1 MRIFFTI
8 FSFLLFGLL
17 SIHVIAQEAGEI
29 RAHELIEIEA
39 TEGKILLFPSHLQG
53 PDGPIIKFVMFGV
66 YAAPEVVIDT
76 MTESIYP
83 HITTIHFIEGQRF
96 SGWFDVPQEKIV
108 SIWINSWFIPWV
120 DM

>member
-8 FSFLLFGLL
+8 FSALLFGLL
-17 SIHVIAQEAGEI
+17 SIHAIAQEAGET

-39 TEGKILLFPSHLQG
+39 TDGRILVFPSLLPG
-53 PDGPIIKFVMFGV
+53 PNGPIIKFVMFGV
-66 YAAPEVVIDT
+66 YATPEVVIDT

-83 HITTIHFIEGQRF
+83 HVTAVHFIEGQRF

-108 SIWINSWFIPWV
+108 SIWINGWFIPWV